1 MHRPKSAIGNLKSEM
16 DRNRIISSATKEGW
30 AALATS
36 HKSRPLEWVIEKGI
50 FLTSLSAIVMIF
62 LIFAFVAS
70 KAWPIFTGRMNSS
83 KVFNVIPVED
93 MAKHSPAEL
102 QQYLGVTAEQWAGF
116 DDETKRTLMEVK
128 LEESKERTND
138 KDAEINTTK
147 WRYILK
153 PYQWSDYDKP
163 VSIWQPVSN
172 IHKYNMI
179 PLIIGSLKATLV
191 ALLFSFPL
199 ALGAAI
205 YVSQLASP
213 RAKEWLK
220 PAIELLAGIPSVVLG
235 FFALIVMA
243 TVLQQVFGYESRL
256 NAFVAGI
263 ALGLAIIP
271 VVFSIA
277 EDALTSV
284 PRSYTQ
290 AALALGSS
298 KWQAAW
304 KIVLPA
310 AIPGVFAAVVLG
322 FGRAIGETMI
332 VLMASGNA
340 SIVSWDIF
348 DSTRTMTATIAAEL
362 AETVVDGHHYR
373 MLFMIGALLFVVAFV
388 ANFVADLVI
397 HRLKHKL
404 EGRA

>member
-1 MHRPKSAIGNLKSEM
+1 
-16 DRNRIISSATKEGW
+16 
-30 AALATS
+30 
-36 HKSRPLEWVIEKGI
+36 
-50 FLTSLSAIVMIF
+50 
-62 LIFAFVAS
+62 
-70 KAWPIFTGRMNSS
+70 
-83 KVFNVIPVED
+83 
-93 MAKHSPAEL
+93 
-102 QQYLGVTAEQWAGF
+102 
-116 DDETKRTLMEVK
+116 LMEYLALTPEQFATMDKETLRELMKVK
-128 LEESKERTND
+128 VEAAAEATQD
-138 KDAEINTTK
+138 KDAALNTTS
-147 WRYILK
+147 WRMLLK
-153 PYQWSDYDKP
+153 PYQWTGYDKP
-163 VSIWQPVSN
+163 EYIWQPVSG
-172 IHKYNMI
+172 IHKYNLL
-179 PLIIGSLKATLV
+179 PLFIGSLKATLV
-191 ALLFSFPL
+191 ALLFGVPL

-205 YVSQLASP
+205 YVSQLAHP
-213 RAKEWLK
+213 KTKEWLK

-243 TVLQQVFGYESRL
+243 TLLQGILGYESRL

-263 ALGLAIIP
+263 ALSLAVIP

-284 PRSYTQ
+284 PRTFVQ

-340 SIVSWDIF
+340 SIVSWNIF

-362 AETVVDGHHYR
+362 AETVFGGNHYR
-373 MLFMIGALLFVVAFV
+373 ILFLIGALLFLVTFLS
-388 ANFVADLVI
+388 NMLADVVI
-397 HRLKHKL
+397 HRLKTRL
-404 EGRA
+404 EGKA